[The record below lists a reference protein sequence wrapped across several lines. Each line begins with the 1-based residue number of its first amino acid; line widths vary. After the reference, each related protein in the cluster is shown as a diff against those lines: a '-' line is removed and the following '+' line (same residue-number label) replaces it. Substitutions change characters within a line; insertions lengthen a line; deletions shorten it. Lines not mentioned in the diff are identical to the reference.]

1 MIARASAT
9 RVADMCVK
17 ASAATAPLTPQK
29 RAARSANAIP
39 FRVDLSMGEMVDM
52 RYETSDVRYQ
62 AVSCLMSHVSRLRS
76 T

>member
-1 MIARASAT
+1 
-9 RVADMCVK
+9 
-17 ASAATAPLTPQK
+17 
-29 RAARSANAIP
+29 
-39 FRVDLSMGEMVDM
+39 MGEMVDM